1 MRKQLGVR
9 AGALISIA
17 ILAGSV
23 CHISAQAP
31 ALPANQMALPNAD
44 TTAPTKSQPPAPS
57 TEIASSSPSTPEA
70 APPPAAVPAPLADAK
85 AKPDVTPKTAAK
97 DKPDESYIVGIAD
110 DLQISVWKEP
120 DLSGPVVVRPDGMIT
135 LPVINDV
142 YVVGLTT
149 KQVQDI
155 LTEKLK
161 PVVAEPQVTVIVRNI
176 HSRKV
181 YLVGQVG
188 HPGAVP
194 LTGHETVLQIL
205 AESGGPGPFA
215 KSDKIYILRQVGDH
229 QEKLHFDY
237 KKALK
242 GADPKSD
249 FELSTGDVI
258 VVP

>member
-1 MRKQLGVR
+1 MRKPFGTP
-9 AGALISIA
+9 AGALILIAVLAASI
-17 ILAGSV
+17 
-23 CHISAQAP
+23 CQISAQAP
-31 ALPANQMALPNAD
+31 ALPANAVALPKAGTPAGNTSPAL
-44 TTAPTKSQPPAPS
+44 APS
-57 TEIASSSPSTPEA
+57 TEIASSASSTP
-70 APPPAAVPAPLADAK
+70 APVPEPSPDTKVK
-85 AKPDVTPKTAAK
+85 AGMTPKSAPAG
-97 DKPDESYIVGIAD
+97 KPDESYIVGIAD

-135 LPVINDV
+135 VPVINDV

-161 PVVAEPQVTVIVRNI
+161 PVVDEPQVTVIVRTI
-176 HSRKV
+176 RSRRV

-188 HPGAVP
+188 HPGAVS

-205 AESGGPGPFA
+205 AESGGPGAFA
-215 KSDKIYILRQVGDH
+215 KSDKIYILRKVGDH

-237 KKALK
+237 KKAIK

-249 FELSTGDVI
+249 FELSNGDVI